1 MRWIAPLF
9 AMCWILC
16 AQSTRDVSTEAAIGP
31 QFDVASVKPSQPS
44 PRPIGGIF
52 RKQGG
57 PGTADPARISYRNF
71 PLRELIMEAYGIDW
85 THLSAPAWLM
95 SVSLIG
101 NSDKFDIDAKLAPS
115 ATKDQCRVMLQ
126 NLLAERFGLK
136 THRESRSGPGYLLV
150 VNKGGPKMK
159 LSPELPPGE
168 GVEEPVK
175 LGPKGADGFPI
186 VPTSHSGLFVN
197 VETSQIRIKF
207 MRRTMPEF
215 AEWLWSQ
222 IKKPVF
228 DRTELPGKYDF
239 YLEHRR
245 DDAPHVTQEGAAPAN
260 DSSGPDIFG
269 AVQSQLGLKLTPGV
283 GEFEMLIVDHVER
296 TPTGN

>member
-16 AQSTRDVSTEAAIGP
+16 AQSTRNVSTEAAIGP

-44 PRPIGGIF
+44 PRPIGGIL

-71 PLRELIMEAYGIDW
+71 PLRELITEAYGIDW

-95 SVSLIG
+95 SISLIG

-136 THRESRSGPGYLLV
+136 THRESRVWP
-150 VNKGGPKMK
+150 
-159 LSPELPPGE
+159 
-168 GVEEPVK
+168 
-175 LGPKGADGFPI
+175 
-186 VPTSHSGLFVN
+186 
-197 VETSQIRIKF
+197 RIF
-207 MRRTMPEF
+207 TRREQGWPQDE
-215 AEWLWSQ
+215 A
-222 IKKPVF
+222 I
-228 DRTELPGKYDF
+228 
-239 YLEHRR
+239 
-245 DDAPHVTQEGAAPAN
+245 A
-260 DSSGPDIFG
+260 
-269 AVQSQLGLKLTPGV
+269 
-283 GEFEMLIVDHVER
+283 
-296 TPTGN
+296 